1 MLNELISGDQY
12 IVWAKK
18 GTNIPVRVKWI
29 DPEGGNNTMTET
41 SDYFNF
47 INHAPHPAIFTVSG
61 HCKNVKCD

>member
-1 MLNELISGDQY
+1 
-12 IVWAKK
+12 
-18 GTNIPVRVKWI
+18 VKWI

-47 INHAPHPAIFTVSG
+47 INHAPHPAIFSVSG